1 MAVGPGY
8 IDIPLTLTACG
19 LGALLFLMPYVAWS
33 QGLIPN
39 YKLAFLC
46 AVAIAA
52 VDVVVVNRV
61 VRRFNAPA
69 HAIPG

>member
-1 MAVGPGY
+1 M
-8 IDIPLTLTACG
+8 
-19 LGALLFLMPYVAWS
+19 FLMPYVAWS